1 MGAEEYTINKI
12 TVKRIFELKFF
23 GIEITI
29 KIPVPLWYPK
39 WKHKSEW
46 TLQ

>member
-1 MGAEEYTINKI
+1 MKLKKI
-12 TVKRIFELKFF
+12 TVKRIVTFSFLGIDVEL
-23 GIEITI
+23 

-46 TLQ
+46 TLPNN